1 MENQTSWGRQTQGMR
16 KLHLVAD
23 SARDEIIWADLSL
36 SATKDEQTPPGLI
49 NQTHRKIREAS
60 ADGSYDTRYCH
71 DALLRKKIRPLIPSS
86 IGAQHWTDMYPERN
100 HAGANQHQSGSNE
113 VWKKIVDYHRHSVAE
128 TAIYR
133 IKTLLGSYLRLRGY
147 DAQVDEAIAIVKA
160 LTRVTL
166 LGMPHRIW
174 VT

>member
-1 MENQTSWGRQTQGMR
+1 M
-16 KLHLVAD
+16 
-23 SARDEIIWADLSL
+23 
-36 SATKDEQTPPGLI
+36 
-49 NQTHRKIREAS
+49 
-60 ADGSYDTRYCH
+60 
-71 DALLRKKIRPLIPSS
+71 
-86 IGAQHWTDMYPERN
+86 
-100 HAGANQHQSGSNE
+100 
-113 VWKKIVDYHRHSVAE
+113 DYHRHSVAE

-160 LTRVTL
+160 LTRMTL